1 MMNRLVFILMLFF
14 VGLFA
19 DYNHQLQFNV
29 TLAKSY
35 NMTGESMVIPLSG
48 TQNVLIQIYED
59 GVNQVIWKKE
69 ESIFIDHGEI
79 AVSISD

>member
-1 MMNRLVFILMLFF
+1 MINDESTSIYFNVIF

-59 GVNQVIWKKE
+59 GVNQVIWQKK
-69 ESIFIDHGEI
+69 SLYY
-79 AVSISD
+79 